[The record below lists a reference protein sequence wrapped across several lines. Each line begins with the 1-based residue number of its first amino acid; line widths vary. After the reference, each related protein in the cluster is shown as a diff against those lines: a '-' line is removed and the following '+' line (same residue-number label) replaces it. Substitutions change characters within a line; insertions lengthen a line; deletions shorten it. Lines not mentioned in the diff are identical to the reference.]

1 MLLYVKKADTSQN
14 FELRLAVFD
23 SMFLLP
29 QPQADAESLHAPIV
43 DLAEDS
49 GTIET
54 LLRICYPIKNPPL
67 DQPLDAIE
75 TMLRAAMKYEME
87 LPVAVLTD
95 HLLSLAERTPLPVW
109 AVACRLHLE
118 DVAKHVAQQLRN
130 VPSLDLNSLG
140 GMDSI
145 CAGDYFRLREF
156 HRTARSSGDT
166 QLPFLSPPE
175 GSRNT
180 ETDDSLRVWPPVPFP
195 DDQLPSI
202 ICLSSDGVG
211 FGVHK
216 DVLCATSSRFLDDIG
231 AAEFARDV
239 ADAID
244 GHDAP
249 ANTQEMKLPTVH
261 VNARAAVLAPFLRLC
276 YPRME
281 TPSLYDLHIVADLL
295 CLAEKYHTD
304 AVTREVERLWEVEA
318 KMDPFCAYCVAVT
331 RGLRER
337 AQDAAKD
344 SLDKSP
350 DGVYIPELEDTPAL
364 AYHRLLTY
372 HASCRAAAT
381 GLLER
386 RFPRDPERPASG
398 TLTAGSAV
406 HTPAPPPRAPKPAS
420 AGGSDVQ
427 PYGVE
432 HNVASIL
439 DGTIAS
445 GFWCPTCKNRSRDLA
460 KVCNSLREISEQ
472 VSTATL
478 EI

>member
-1 MLLYVKKADTSQN
+1 
-14 FELRLAVFD
+14 
-23 SMFLLP
+23 
-29 QPQADAESLHAPIV
+29 
-43 DLAEDS
+43 
-49 GTIET
+49 
-54 LLRICYPIKNPPL
+54 
-67 DQPLDAIE
+67 
-75 TMLRAAMKYEME
+75 ME
-87 LPVAVLTD
+87 
-95 HLLSLAERTPLPVW
+95 
-109 AVACRLHLE
+109 
-118 DVAKHVAQQLRN
+118 
-130 VPSLDLNSLG
+130 
-140 GMDSI
+140 
-145 CAGDYFRLREF
+145 
-156 HRTARSSGDT
+156 
-166 QLPFLSPPE
+166 
-175 GSRNT
+175 
-180 ETDDSLRVWPPVPFP
+180 
-195 DDQLPSI
+195 
-202 ICLSSDGVG
+202 

-216 DVLCATSSRFLDDIG
+216 DVLCAISSRFLDDIG

-398 TLTAGSAV
+398 TLTAGPAV
-406 HTPAPPPRAPKPAS
+406 HTPAPPPRAPEPAS
-420 AGGSDVQ
+420 AGGSDVSLCGHEHGGFRSSTKKLWLCKYVSKMCLEARSQ